1 MKNPLGQPIGEA
13 VNWQG
18 ATPPPRV
25 VLEGQYCSI
34 VPLTPAHAPD
44 LFTATQLDA
53 DGRNWTYLFENPI
66 TDLAGFTIWAE
77 KASQSSDPLFHAI
90 ISAET
95 GKAVGYATYMRITP
109 KMGVIEIGNI
119 HLSPALQGSRASTE
133 AMYLLMKQAFALGY
147 RRYEWKCDS
156 LNAPSRRAA
165 LRLGFTFE
173 GIFRQA
179 LVYKGRNR
187 DTAWFSV
194 TDQEWPALE
203 KAFIGWL
210 DASNFDQSGIQKD
223 KLQYFR

>member
-1 MKNPLGQPIGEA
+1 MQNPLGQPIGES
-13 VNWQG
+13 VQWQG

-25 VLEGQYCSI
+25 VLEGQYCSV
-34 VPLTPAHAPD
+34 VPLTPAHAAD
-44 LFTATQLDA
+44 LFAATQLDA
-53 DGRNWTYLFENPI
+53 DGRNWTYLFDAPL
-66 TDLAGFTIWAE
+66 TDLAGFTAWTE
-77 KASQSSDPLFHAI
+77 KASQSPDPLFHAI

-109 KMGVIEIGNI
+109 QMGVIEIGNI

-156 LNAPSRRAA
+156 LNAPSRRTA

-194 TDQEWPALE
+194 TDKEWPALE
-203 KAFIGWL
+203 NAFVSWL
-210 DASNFDQSGIQKD
+210 DAGNFDKSGIQQA
-223 KLQYFR
+223 KLQLFR